1 MHKYKKGEYRDQF
14 VIAYITDLSEYRDI
28 LFWAEK
34 FALLLKK
41 GIILLHISDEKYTQT
56 STTEASK
63 LLEQINKEIN
73 IPYTHSYIAMKG
85 KSNEIIHSTG
95 ELLNGVMIVSKIDNT
110 NKDKSTPIS
119 VNNIIKNF
127 YSSRIAYF
135 LFTDKTTQN
144 NNFKEIVLSMDA
156 LKESKEKVLWAS
168 YFGRFAHSIV
178 DIYYHRYRDEY
189 LQKQLNLNIGF
200 ARKMFKNF
208 KIETRNMHSPIRN
221 TPTDI
226 QAINFAQKEKKDL
239 CIFQTTANKSFLEFF
254 FGLTERKVL
263 NKLNTTP
270 VLFLNRRKDI
280 FVMCE

>member
-1 MHKYKKGEYRDQF
+1 MRKYKKGEYRDQF
-14 VIAYITDLSEYRDI
+14 IIAYITDLSNYKDI

-41 GIILLHISDEKYTQT
+41 GIILLHISDEKYTKT
-56 STTEASK
+56 STTEASE
-63 LLEQINKEIN
+63 LLEQINKEID

-85 KSNEIIHSTG
+85 KSSEVIHSTG
-95 ELLNGVMIVSKIDNT
+95 ELLNGVMIVSKIDNMT
-110 NKDKSTPIS
+110 KGKSSPIS

-144 NNFKEIVLSMDA
+144 NDFKEIVLSMDA

-168 YFGRFAHSIV
+168 YFGRFANSIV

-208 KIETRNMHSPIRN
+208 KIETRNIHSQIRN

-226 QAINFAQKEKKDL
+226 QAMDFAQKEKKDL

-254 FGLTERKVL
+254 LGLTERKVL

>member
-14 VIAYITDLSEYRDI
+14 VIAYITDLSNYKSV

-41 GIILLHISDEKYTQT
+41 GIILLHISDEKYTKIST
-56 STTEASK
+56 SEASER
-63 LLEQINKEIN
+63 LQQINKEIN
-73 IPYTHSYIAMKG
+73 LPYTHSYAAIKG
-85 KSNEIIHSTG
+85 KSSEIIHSTG
-95 ELLNGVMIVSKIDNT
+95 ELLNGVMIISKLDNKT
-110 NKDKSTPIS
+110 KSKSSPIS
-119 VNNIIKNF
+119 VNNVIKDF

-135 LFTDKTTQN
+135 LFTDNVREN
-144 NNFKEIVLSMDA
+144 NNFEKIVLSMDS

-168 YFGRFAHSIV
+168 YFGRFANSIV

-208 KIETRNMHSPIRN
+208 KISTRNIHSQNRK
-221 TPTDI
+221 TSTDI
-226 QAINFAQKEKKDL
+226 QAIDFAQREKKDV

-263 NKLNTTP
+263 NKLDTTP

>member
-1 MHKYKKGEYRDQF
+1 MRKYKKGEYRDQF
-14 VIAYITDLSEYRDI
+14 VIAYITDLSNYKDI

-41 GIILLHISDEKYTQT
+41 GIILLHISDEKYTKI

-63 LLEQINKEIN
+63 LLEQINKEIK
-73 IPYTHSYIAMKG
+73 IPYTHSYVAMKG

-110 NKDKSTPIS
+110 TKDKSTPIS

-135 LFTDKTTQN
+135 LFTDKTIQN
-144 NNFKEIVLSMDA
+144 NDFKEIVLSMDA

-168 YFGRFAHSIV
+168 YFGRFANSIV

-208 KIETRNMHSPIRN
+208 KIETRNIHSQNRN
-221 TPTDI
+221 TSTDI
-226 QAINFAQKEKKDL
+226 QAIDFAQKEKKNL

-254 FGLTERKVL
+254 FGLTEKKVL

-270 VLFLNRRKDI
+270 VLFLNRRKDL